1 MNDIIKMIE
10 LLSKT
15 KLFLNDENYIDF
27 NIIPRTKGHQLW
39 EEIHD
44 LLSKNNNELIKIW
57 HHSIESKQEK

>member
-1 MNDIIKMIE
+1 MKDIIKMIE

-15 KLFLNDENYIDF
+15 RLFLNDENYIDF
-27 NIIPRTKGHQLW
+27 NIIPRTEGHQLW
-39 EEIHD
+39 EEIQD